1 MKKGKM
7 VFIMS
12 DDKMTKIIE
21 AITELGIDEDLATEI
36 LGIFIDTLGYNID
49 EYNENIKTE
58 NQNLKTE
65 NEKLSKK
72 IKKVAAE
79 GIMKSKKCRNVKALF
94 ALVDIDGIDVD
105 DDGNVT
111 GIDIEK
117 LMEEYP
123 YLFEKE
129 KSRRYGK
136 GFEKSGKTE
145 SSIEKNFKNGLLR
158 R

>member
-1 MKKGKM
+1 
-7 VFIMS
+7 MS

-79 GIMKSKKCRNVKALF
+79 GIMKSKK
-94 ALVDIDGIDVD
+94 
-105 DDGNVT
+105 
-111 GIDIEK
+111 
-117 LMEEYP
+117 M
-123 YLFEKE
+123 
-129 KSRRYGK
+129 S
-136 GFEKSGKTE
+136 
-145 SSIEKNFKNGLLR
+145 
-158 R
+158 

>member
-1 MKKGKM
+1 
-7 VFIMS
+7 MS

-49 EYNENIKTE
+49 EYNENI
-58 NQNLKTE
+58 KTE